1 MLHATG
7 IRHFFGADANR
18 AFVLR
23 DLSLDIQPGELTLIS
38 GPSGCGK
45 STLLA
50 ILSGL
55 LQPRAG
61 TVHALGLHL
70 SALSV
75 TERERFRLLHT
86 GFVFQSF
93 SLFPSLTAVEQVCL
107 PLSYLG
113 VSRRSAEPRALE
125 ALSAVGLAHRAHE
138 RPAALSGG
146 EQQRV
151 AIARAIAK
159 RPQLLFADEPTS
171 ALDSENGRAVAMLLR
186 QLAHDRGTVCLCVSH
201 DPRLI
206 AQADRVLQMQDGV
219 VGFDSRT
226 ESVQMTRSTA

>member
-1 MLHATG
+1 MLSATG
-7 IRHFFGADANR
+7 LHHSFGSGATRTD
-18 AFVLR
+18 VLCNV
-23 DLSLDIQPGELTLIS
+23 SLDIRPGELTLIA

-55 LQPRAG
+55 LRPHRG
-61 TVHALGLHL
+61 TVRALGQDLGDL
-70 SALSV
+70 STAEL
-75 TERERFRLLHT
+75 ERFRLLHT

-93 SLFPSLTAVEQVCL
+93 SLFPSLTALQQVCL
-107 PLSYLG
+107 PLAYLDFD
-113 VSRRSAEPRALE
+113 RASAERRALD
-125 ALSAVGLAHRAHE
+125 ALSAVGLAHRTHA
-138 RPAALSGG
+138 RPSALSGG

-159 RPQLLFADEPTS
+159 APQLLFADEPTS
-171 ALDSENGRAVAMLLR
+171 ALDSASGRAVTELLR
-186 QLAHDRGTVCLCVSH
+186 QLTHERGTIALCVSH

-219 VGFDSRT
+219 IGSA
-226 ESVQMTRSTA
+226 SVAA